1 MCNCGKKR
9 NQLTQQSNAAIRP
22 IIATQQSMFMQKK
35 EPVLFEYTGT
45 TALSVIG
52 NITRKSY
59 RFQFSGNKQY
69 IDSSD
74 AAAIMAVPVLRKLT

>member
-9 NQLTQQSNAAIRP
+9 TQLTQQSSAAVRP

-52 NITRKSY
+52 MLREKITGFILVETNNIL
-59 RFQFSGNKQY
+59 N
-69 IDSSD
+69 
-74 AAAIMAVPVLRKLT
+74 

>member
-9 NQLTQQSNAAIRP
+9 NQLTQQSNVVHRP
-22 IIATQQSMFMQKK
+22 IIATQQSMLMQKK

-52 NITRKSY
+52 NITRKNY
-59 RFQFSGNKQY
+59 RFHFSGDKQY
-69 IDSSD
+69 IESGD
-74 AAAIMAVPVLRKLT
+74 AAAMMTIPVLKKIT